1 MLIDYFPYFNER
13 ELLELRI
20 RLLQDHVDHFVIA
33 EADRTG
39 RADPAGDHRAHEGPF
54 AGGQVKGACV
64 KMSPQLVCVAPSR
77 D

>member
-33 EADRTG
+33 EADRTFSG
-39 RADPAGDHRAHEGPF
+39 LPRQF
-54 AGGQVKGACV
+54 QVK
-64 KMSPQLVCVAPSR
+64 QLIVAGYI
-77 D
+77 